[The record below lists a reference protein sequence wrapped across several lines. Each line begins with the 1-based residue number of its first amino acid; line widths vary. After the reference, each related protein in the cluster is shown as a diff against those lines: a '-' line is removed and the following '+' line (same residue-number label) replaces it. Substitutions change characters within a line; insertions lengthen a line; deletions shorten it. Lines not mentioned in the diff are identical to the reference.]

1 MEPAEGR
8 SAPEMQLNS
17 VVLPE
22 PLGPMSPRISPSR
35 TSIETSWRAVK
46 PPKRLVRRETVSMAR
61 GGGRGARP
69 RAPARPGR
77 SAAGG
82 PRRGR
87 RERQARRW
95 GGYRLGEHHLELSL
109 VHLEHHRERA
119 LILAAHRV
127 ALGEELHA
135 VAHHG
140 APLGDVGLA
149 GRLRER
155 VRPEAAVLLDGAG
168 EDVVQED

>member
-1 MEPAEGR
+1 MVSFRNGR
-8 SAPEMQLNS
+8 GIWNVRAMPLWQIRSGVRPPISAPPKVMDPPDGRRAPEMQLNS

-69 RAPARPGR
+69 RAPARPVR

-82 PRRGR
+82 PRRGG
-87 RERQARRW
+87 RERQDRR
-95 GGYRLGEHHLELSL
+95 GGGHRLGEYHLELPL

-119 LILAAHRV
+119 LVLAAHRV

-135 VAHHG
+135 VAH
-140 APLGDVGLA
+140 
-149 GRLRER
+149 
-155 VRPEAAVLLDGAG
+155 
-168 EDVVQED
+168 